1 MAMNERRKP
10 DWRVI
15 ALVAEQKYLTAR
27 TLIRWLGAALIC
39 YLCMDILSTFAG
51 RTTEI
56 MVSVLGK
63 LEIAASLALAGGC
76 AVWAILERIVRKRT
90 IKRLTERTQKLEKAI
105 DPRRSSSGLTPT
117 GSTHPRDKDK

>member
-1 MAMNERRKP
+1 MSERRKP
-10 DWRVI
+10 DWRVA
-15 ALVAEQKYLTAR
+15 ALAAEQKYLTAR

-39 YLCMDILSTFAG
+39 YIGKDILSTFAG

-105 DPRRSSSGLTPT
+105 DSRRSSSGLTPT

>member
-1 MAMNERRKP
+1 MSERKKP
-10 DWRVI
+10 DWRVA
-15 ALVAEQKYLTAR
+15 ALAAEQKYLTAR

-39 YLCMDILSTFAG
+39 FIGKDILSTFAG

-56 MVSVLGK
+56 MVSILGK

>member
-1 MAMNERRKP
+1 MSERKKP
-10 DWRVI
+10 DWRVA
-15 ALVAEQKYLTAR
+15 ALAAEQKYLTAR

-39 YLCMDILSTFAG
+39 FIGRDILSTFAG

-63 LEIAASLALAGGC
+63 VEIAASLVLAGGC

>member
-1 MAMNERRKP
+1 MFWLNCFARIVGPPASRRHKP
-10 DWRVI
+10 I
-15 ALVAEQKYLTAR
+15 A
-27 TLIRWLGAALIC
+27 
-39 YLCMDILSTFAG
+39 
-51 RTTEI
+51 TEI

-63 LEIAASLALAGGC
+63 VEIAASLALAGGC
-76 AVWAILERIVRKRT
+76 AVSAVLERIVRKRT